1 MTDQSAPIK
10 FESPR
15 VITPEDQARANFY
28 ALLANLFYRA
38 PDDRLLQAIA
48 VAEPPDGALHDAWV
62 ALSDAASVTPAD
74 AAYEEYEELF
84 IGVGK
89 APVSLYGSVYL
100 AGFMMEKPLAELRDS
115 LADLGFSR
123 SGNVREPEDHV
134 AALCDVMRAM
144 IMGDVNHP
152 PAPIAAQH
160 KFFDT
165 HIYPWIGNC
174 MGAISAYHG
183 SKFYKRVAALASVFF
198 GVEKDAFAMS

>member
-1 MTDQSAPIK
+1 MSEQPAPIK
-10 FESPR
+10 FEAPR
-15 VITPEDQARANFY
+15 QITPEDQARANYY

-38 PDDRLLQAIA
+38 PNDRLLQALA
-48 VAEPPDGALHDAWV
+48 LADPPEGALQDAWV
-62 ALSDAASVTPAD
+62 ALGEAASVTPAD

-89 APVSLYGSVYL
+89 APISLYGSVYL

-115 LADLGFSR
+115 LAELGFSR

-134 AALCDVMRAM
+134 AALSDVMRAL

-160 KFFDT
+160 KFFLT
-165 HIYPWIGNC
+165 HIDPWIGNC
-174 MGAISAYHG
+174 MDAISAYHRAN
-183 SKFYKRVAALASVFF
+183 FYKRVATFARVFF